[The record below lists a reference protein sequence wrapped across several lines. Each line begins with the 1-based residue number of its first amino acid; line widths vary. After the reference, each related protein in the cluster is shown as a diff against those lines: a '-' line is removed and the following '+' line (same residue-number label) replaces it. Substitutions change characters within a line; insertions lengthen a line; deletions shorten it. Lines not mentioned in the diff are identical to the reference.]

1 MTELKKFEAAA
12 ADTVLVIIDVQNDFC
27 ANGNEFSYFGRRAS
41 DVAPMQK
48 VVMNGIIPLLE
59 NARNSGMFIIFIKAS
74 YKAGQFPEFR
84 QLCIPGTIGWEF
96 YKIWPDMKNPKEMV
110 FEKSGMDCF
119 GSKHDLGKWLLSRG
133 IRNVLIAGFTTDQCV
148 KASAL
153 SFAERG
159 FNAIIIED
167 CVSTA
172 AYKLGVH
179 KKTLGFF
186 RRHPAIRVASS
197 RGLEFTA

>member
-1 MTELKKFEAAA
+1 MTEPRKFEAGA

-27 ANGNEFSYFGRRAS
+27 ESGKEFAYCKRRPD
-41 DVAPMQK
+41 DVIPIQR
-48 VVMNGIIPLLE
+48 VVKECMAPLLE
-59 NARNSGMFIIFIKAS
+59 KARNSGMFIIFIKAS

-84 QLCIPGTIGWEF
+84 QLCIPGTIGWDF
-96 YKIWPDMKNPKEMV
+96 YKIRPDMKNPKELV
-110 FEKSGMDCF
+110 FEKAGMDCLD
-119 GSKHDLGKWLLSRG
+119 SKPDLGKWLLSRG
-133 IRNVLIAGFTTDQCV
+133 IRNVLIAGLTTDQCV

-179 KKTLGFF
+179 KKTLEFF
-186 RRHPAIRVASS
+186 RRHPAIKVASS
-197 RGLEFTA
+197 ECLEFTA

>member
-1 MTELKKFEAAA
+1 MTELRKFEAGA
-12 ADTVLVIIDVQNDFC
+12 ADTVLAIIDVQKDFC
-27 ANGNEFSYFGRRAS
+27 ESGKEFAYFGRRAS

-48 VVMNGIIPLLE
+48 VVRNGIIPLLE

-74 YKAGQFPEFR
+74 YKKGQFPEFR
-84 QLCIPGTIGWEF
+84 QLCISGTIGWDF
-96 YKIWPDMKNPKEMV
+96 YKIRPSKKNSKELV

-119 GSKHDLGKWLLSRG
+119 GSKPDLGKWLLSRG

-159 FNAIIIED
+159 FNTIIIED